1 MEWLLILGLLGWVT
15 LLTFRTGALKDRAEA
30 LERRITE
37 LVKRLD
43 DLSAA
48 PPAPKP
54 RATKKTPV
62 PAIAPEAPPQTPEPA
77 SLSARVAARTSA
89 EPILRPEPAPRPA
102 KPAGPP
108 PREVIRKWLEENGLA
123 WAGGAAL
130 ALGGLFLVTYAAQRG
145 MFTPPFRIAGA
156 VLLGALLLG
165 VSEWLKRRS
174 DHPLAGALTAGA
186 GAATLYGAA
195 WASYWLYAFIPLGVS
210 AGLMAAISA
219 GLLGL
224 AFRHGEPLAIV
235 AILGAFLAP
244 AITGPDQWSAPA
256 LTGYLALLGVT
267 GYAVAGLRGWGWAGA
282 ATLTGAAGWALAG
295 YAAEDPA
302 RMALLSVA
310 PVLLAAA
317 AVTWRRRTPEP
328 AGDTT
333 PFDLMPSA
341 ALAMAAAFLSGA
353 WIIHDLE
360 TNWLPA
366 AGVGTAALVLLA
378 ALLDRRGLIPAPVQ
392 AVGYLPA
399 LASLLHG
406 RPAANWAASMEIWVG
421 ATVVALAA
429 AGVIASTGRREIV
442 SRFAAA
448 SAGLIA
454 VLLAVTLH
462 GPLTTQV
469 PWAPGAAAAAL
480 LFAGAIVI
488 ARRSDEP
495 ARDLPLAIWLW
506 AAGAGAI
513 WALNSGLDP
522 RALPLGLSALSLVG
536 AALHARLGWR
546 GFGAVAIAAALAT
559 LASLIS
565 YDMFGA
571 LLDRKLELWA
581 FFLIAGAATALC
593 WAGAWLAGR
602 PDRPREIAEAQGTA
616 ALLVGLT
623 GAAVVLRFLATP
635 AAPNGGGVDLFLEAA
650 LRTVLILAAGL
661 TSAQAVRADSSLI
674 GRWRGHVL
682 LGVGILQGLF
692 FCGLMFNPLWAEW
705 KPAVAGP
712 PLLDSLAV
720 GFLVPAA
727 LLAVAV
733 WRRLSDNRALLATYA
748 GSAVVFALLWQLLE
762 LRRLYQGPSLQGGL
776 DIIGRA
782 EAGSYALVGLLAA
795 GGLQWLGRRAQAG
808 SGDPALLAREF
819 TLAGRWGAW
828 AALAFALLVFGWGA
842 SPWWGPVDRP
852 LAGANATALLL
863 AVYALDGAGVFAL
876 GRLTPDAQLGRA
888 ARLMTATVAFA
899 LLNIVVR
906 LGFRGY
912 DMRPDLREAG
922 VETWAFSAVWG
933 LYGFGLLVYGAARR
947 SNDMR
952 AAGLVV
958 LAATLAKIFL
968 FDMSRLDGVIRAAS
982 FLAVGA
988 LLLGAAVLVRRLSG
1002 GTTGKSPPPPA
1013 EPDN

>member
-15 LLTFRTGALKDRAEA
+15 LLAFRTGALRDRAEA
-30 LERRITE
+30 LERRVAE
-37 LVKRLD
+37 LVRRLD
-43 DLSAA
+43 DLAATPSA
-48 PPAPKP
+48 PAPKP
-54 RATKKTPV
+54 RAVRK
-62 PAIAPEAPPQTPEPA
+62 
-77 SLSARVAARTSA
+77 AAVA
-89 EPILRPEPAPRPA
+89 EPRPEPSLTAPATLAARIDERNAQERVERAPA
-102 KPAGPP
+102 PPPKPAGPP
-108 PREVIRKWLEENGLA
+108 PREVLRKWLEENGLA

-174 DHPLAGALTAGA
+174 GHPLAGALTAGA
-186 GAATLYGAA
+186 GSATLYGAA
-195 WASYWLYAFIPLGVS
+195 WASYWLYAFINLGTSAALMAVVS
-210 AGLMAAISA
+210 AGLLA
-219 GLLGL
+219 L
-224 AFRHGEPLAIV
+224 AFRHGEPLAV
-235 AILGAFLAP
+235 LAVLGGFLAP

-256 LTGYLALLGVT
+256 LTGYLALMGLT
-267 GYAVAGLRGWGWAGA
+267 GYAVAGARGWGWAGA
-282 ATLTGAAGWALAG
+282 AALTGAAGWALAG
-295 YAAEDPA
+295 YAADDPV
-302 RMALLSVA
+302 RTALLSVT
-310 PVLLAAA
+310 PVVLAGL
-317 AVTWRRRTPEP
+317 AVTWRRTRMKTP

-333 PFDLMPSA
+333 PFDLMPAA
-341 ALAMAAAFLSGA
+341 ALTMAAAFLSGA
-353 WIIHDLE
+353 WIIHPE
-360 TNWLPA
+360 HNWLPA
-366 AGVGTAALVLLA
+366 AGAGTAALALLA
-378 ALLDRRGLIPAPVQ
+378 AALDRRALIPAPVQ
-392 AVGYLPA
+392 AIGYLPA

-406 RPAANWAASMEIWVG
+406 RVRPEWAASMEVSC
-421 ATVVALAA
+421 AAVVVALAA
-429 AGVIASTGRREIV
+429 AGVLAATGRRGIL

-448 SAGLIA
+448 GAGLIA
-454 VLLAVTLH
+454 VLLAVALR
-462 GPLTTQV
+462 GPVTAEA
-469 PWAPGAAAAAL
+469 PWAPGAVAALL
-480 LFAGAIVI
+480 LFAGAVVI
-488 ARRSDEP
+488 ARRSDDP
-495 ARDLPLAIWLW
+495 SRDLPLAVWLW

-513 WALNSGLDP
+513 WALNNGLDP
-522 RALPLGLSALSLVG
+522 RALPVGLSALSLSG

-546 GFGAVAIAAALAT
+546 GFGAVAIGGALAT
-559 LASLIS
+559 LASLVG

-571 LLDRKLELWA
+571 LLDRRLELWA

-635 AAPNGGGVDLFLEAA
+635 TAPNGGGVDLFLEAA

-661 TSAQAVRADSSLI
+661 TSAQAVRTDSSLI
-674 GRWRGHVL
+674 GKWRGHVL
-682 LGVGILQGLF
+682 LAVGIAHGLL
-692 FCGLMFNPLWAEW
+692 FCGLGYNPLCANW

-727 LLAVAV
+727 LLAAATWKKV
-733 WRRLSDNRALLATYA
+733 SINRALLAAYA
-748 GSAVVFALLWQLLE
+748 AAAGLFALIWQLLE
-762 LRRLYQGPSLQGGL
+762 LRRLFQGPSLQGGL

-795 GGLQWLGRRAQAG
+795 GTLLWLGRRVTQRPWTI
-808 SGDPALLAREF
+808 SPLAREIA
-819 TLAGRWGAW
+819 LAGRWSGW
-828 AALAFALLVFGWGA
+828 AALGFALLVFCWGA

-852 LAGANATALLL
+852 LAGVNATVLLL
-863 AVYALDGAGVFAL
+863 AVYAFGCAGVFAL
-876 GRLTPDAQLGRA
+876 GRLTSDARLARA
-888 ARLMTATVAFA
+888 ARLATAATAFA

-912 DMRPDLREAG
+912 DMRPDVREAG
-922 VETWAFSAVWG
+922 VEPWAFSAVWG

-1002 GTTGKSPPPPA
+1002 GTTGKNPPPPA
-1013 EPDN
+1013 EAES